1 MQIIAAY
8 MLATLGG
15 KESPSVDDV
24 VAILKSVNSSV
35 DKVEAEKVVAEL
47 SGKSID
53 SLISEGSKKLASMPA
68 GGAASAATSS
78 GATPAAAAAG
88 KKEEKKAAEPVE
100 EEEADMGFGLFD

>member
-15 KESPSVDDV
+15 KESPSVEDV

-35 DKVEAEKVVAEL
+35 DKAEAEKVVAEL
-47 SGKSID
+47 SGKSVD
-53 SLISEGSKKLASMPA
+53 SLIAEGSKKLASMPS
-68 GGAASAATSS
+68 GGAAPAAA
-78 GATPAAAAAG
+78 GAAPAAAAG
-88 KKEEKKAAEPVE
+88 KKEEKKVEVVE

>member
-15 KESPSVDDV
+15 KESPSVEDV

-35 DKVEAEKVVAEL
+35 DKAEAEKVVAEL

-53 SLISEGSKKLASMPA
+53 SLIAEGSKKLASMPA
-68 GGAASAATSS
+68 GGAAPAAAA
-78 GATPAAAAAG
+78 GAAPAAAAG
-88 KKEEKKAAEPVE
+88 KKEEKKVEVVE